1 MGQNSIHLHNVC
13 FFYTSKQYIRVNDV
27 IASSQRVFHLRALQS
42 QMSGGEKGSPDVRAH
57 LRYHWRRLMKIIVPQ
72 LVAVRR

>member
-42 QMSGGEKGSPDVRAH
+42 QMSGRCPAERKD
-57 LRYHWRRLMKIIVPQ
+57 RLTSVHTS
-72 LVAVRR
+72 VTTGGV